1 MRIKS
6 NTLTQIFNEF
16 RNGLDELGGLLGA
29 KSKGNVIE
37 FVVFD
42 KGTSTAKSSYLPDV
56 DFLNKA
62 MESWCEEGIELDGMF
77 VVYKANSKSF
87 TPECSKYF
95 IKMLSA
101 MPDPIDKLYYLTVC
115 PTGVIIPHI
124 VIKHHGRVTV
134 LSDYI
139 TTVE

>member
-42 KGTSTAKSSYLPDV
+42 KGTNSNAPKYYTSGSAIRAYGGNTVTISSNNTDAKSL
-56 DFLNKA
+56 
-62 MESWCEEGIELDGMF
+62 
-77 VVYKANSKSF
+77 SKFGLFFS
-87 TPECSKYF
+87 
-95 IKMLSA
+95 L
-101 MPDPIDKLYYLTVC
+101 
-115 PTGVIIPHI
+115 
-124 VIKHHGRVTV
+124 
-134 LSDYI
+134 
-139 TTVE
+139 